1 MNFEAIYAQQR
12 DQAAGRRQPRADHH
26 AGRLALAMRA
36 TRRRSSSPR
45 CSRRSPRARRNFARW
60 ATQPAVLYDAPSL
73 KADRLFVASRYYP
86 FEVLVKLDQWTKV
99 RDVNGEVA
107 WVENK
112 ALGERQHGAGA
123 RCRSPTCAP
132 RRAPQAPLV
141 FEAYKQVLL
150 EVIEPPADGWVK
162 VRHRDGQQG
171 YIRIAHVW
179 GV

>member
-1 MNFEAIYAQQR
+1 MPSR
-12 DQAAGRRQPRADHH
+12 AGIALL
-26 AGRLALAMRA
+26 ALLALAANAAEFRA
-36 TRRRSSSPR
+36 LG
-45 CSRRSPRARRNFARW
+45 
-60 ATQPAVLYDAPSL
+60 PAPAILYDAPSA
-73 KADRLFVASRYYP
+73 KADRLFVASRNYP

-112 ALGERQHGAGA
+112 ALGDRQTVMVTVPLADVRA
-123 RCRSPTCAP
+123 AP
-132 RRAPQAPLV
+132 NAQAPLV

-150 EVIEPPADGWVK
+150 EVMEPPADGWVK

-171 YIRIAHVW
+171 YIRTSHVF

>member
-1 MNFEAIYAQQR
+1 MFAR
-12 DQAAGRRQPRADHH
+12 
-26 AGRLALAMRA
+26 ALAA
-36 TRRRSSSPR
+36 ALLTAALPAAAAEYRSLGP
-45 CSRRSPRARRNFARW
+45 
-60 ATQPAVLYDAPSL
+60 TPAVLYDAPSA

-112 ALGERQHGAGA
+112 ALGERQTAMVTVPLA
-123 RCRSPTCAP
+123 DVRAAP
-132 RRAPQAPLV
+132 NAQAPLV

-150 EVIEPPADGWVK
+150 EVLEPPADGWVK

-171 YIRIAHVW
+171 YIRTTHVF